1 MCNSF
6 QTKGLLSTATGQ
18 LVVLDGLSSSA
29 YFLVLEVFRLI
40 RKVPCNR
47 HSLPLHDFRRLVF
60 GTFSCERAQCFAGP
74 RQMDFHLEQ
83 LQCRCRICGRKRGA
97 GRQHQL
103 VSAVAETILAL
114 LDIDTS
120 LDDPSRHPTR
130 LCRAC
135 WKFLERSSAAEAHAA
150 HTVRSL
156 EVVRDWPSCAGD
168 SCQLCKRWH
177 EERKGG
183 RPRKLR
189 SPGRPRSV
197 SSGSSEQYAE
207 PASSA
212 AQVQSVAGSS
222 DLTRTPLPDWSAR
235 LVPFTFQLPLH
246 PERFLM
252 EFGSDH
258 HLLCAACRNVLNS
271 PMAVPLPSGC
281 EHTLC
286 RECWE
291 QWLVVS
297 PTCPICRKAVAR
309 SELQPAPRI
318 LWEQLCQLMV
328 HCDFWNHGCMS
339 LFSWMH

>member
-1 MCNSF
+1 
-6 QTKGLLSTATGQ
+6 
-18 LVVLDGLSSSA
+18 
-29 YFLVLEVFRLI
+29 
-40 RKVPCNR
+40 
-47 HSLPLHDFRRLVF
+47 
-60 GTFSCERAQCFAGP
+60 
-74 RQMDFHLEQ
+74 MDFHLEQ
-83 LQCRCRICGRKRGA
+83 LQCRCSISGRKRGA

-103 VSAVAETILAL
+103 VSAVAETILAV

-130 LCRAC
+130 LCRAG

-183 RPRKLR
+183 RPRKVR

-207 PASSA
+207 PATSA

-297 PTCPICRKAVAR
+297 DLPYLSESCCAIRTTTCTTNSVGAALPVDGALRFLESRV
-309 SELQPAPRI
+309 
-318 LWEQLCQLMV
+318 
-328 HCDFWNHGCMS
+328 
-339 LFSWMH
+339 